1 MFAEFE
7 KYIREKAPLTDADIK
22 LFRETAIERTM
33 RRKDFLLQAGGICR
47 YKTFVS
53 KGFLRTYRTT
63 DDGSEHIMQFSP
75 ENSWTTDAESFNNFT
90 PSCNNIDALEY
101 SEVVMWTKKD
111 FDYLFENIPELKAYS
126 ERLVSRNLYISRQ
139 RIFSAISATA
149 EEKYDEFIRMYPGII
164 TRVPL
169 HMVASFLGVSRE
181 TLSRI
186 RHTQVSTK

>member
-7 KYIREKAPLTDADIK
+7 RYIKAQVELTDEEIG
-22 LFRETAIERTM
+22 LFRDTAVERTL
-33 RRKDFLLQAGGICR
+33 RRKEFLLQEGDICR

-63 DDGSEHIMQFSP
+63 GNGNEHIMQFSP
-75 ENSWTTDAESFNNFT
+75 ENNWTTDPESYENFT
-90 PSCNNIDALEY
+90 PSSYNIDALEHT
-101 SEVVMWTKKD
+101 EVVMWTKKD
-111 FDYLFENIPELKAYS
+111 FNYLFDRVPQLKVYS
-126 ERLVSRNLYISRQ
+126 DKLIAFNLSRTRERV
-139 RIFSAISATA
+139 FSAISGTA
-149 EEKYDEFIRMYPGII
+149 EEKYDEFIRVYPGIL

-186 RHTQVSTK
+186 RHTQVKS